1 LLIYL
6 IIGVDMLDLDYNK
19 KFKKIADLIKLQIT
33 IYFLKHSGNEKP
45 YILSPNEGFSIKII
59 LLISY

>member
-1 LLIYL
+1 
-6 IIGVDMLDLDYNK
+6 MLDLDYNK

-33 IYFLKHSGNEKP
+33 IYFLKHSENEKP